1 MATSERPE
9 PPVPPPAA
17 GLVAVRARLAEA
29 VRFHPREVV
38 ALALLGT
45 LLVAGAGLAYVR
57 SRPAVAVTPVEPV
70 DVVAEESAPAE
81 ILVHVAGAVRR
92 PGVYALADGARVI
105 DAVQAAGG
113 LTRKADGT
121 AINMARPLADGE
133 QVLVPRR
140 APPGGGGAG
149 TDPPS
154 GTSTSGGPVNIN
166 TASAGELE
174 TLPGVGPVLAQ
185 RIIDYRE
192 QHGPFR
198 TPSDLQKVS
207 GIGPKT
213 FESIEPHI
221 TV

>member
-1 MATSERPE
+1 MATSERPDR
-9 PPVPPPAA
+9 PAPPAT
-17 GLVAVRARLAEA
+17 GLAAVRARLAEA

-38 ALALLGT
+38 ALAALAT

-57 SRPAVAVTPVEPV
+57 SRPAAAIAPNSVAS
-70 DVVAEESAPAE
+70 VVAEPSAPAE

-92 PGVYALADGARVI
+92 PGVYALDEGARVI
-105 DAVQAAGG
+105 DAIVAAGG
-113 LTRKADGT
+113 LSRKADGT
-121 AINMARPLADGE
+121 AINMARMLSDGE

-140 APPGGGGAG
+140 APPAQGSAQPG
-149 TDPPS
+149 S
-154 GTSTSGGPVNIN
+154 SGGSAGVLVNIN
-166 TASAGELE
+166 TASAAELE
-174 TLPGVGPVLAQ
+174 SLPGIGPVLAQ
-185 RIIDYRE
+185 RIVDYRE

-198 TPSDLQKVS
+198 TLSDLQKVS